1 MKEKKEWRKLRQTSA
16 CPTSV
21 LHRLPE
27 EYIDVEMFICE
38 STSDNTELDLSTGPQ
53 GKLQNFMF
61 HTANYLGL
69 NVMWCVTSC
78 YCLDLCWR

>member
-1 MKEKKEWRKLRQTSA
+1 MKEKKKWRKQRKTSA
-16 CPTSV
+16 CPTSI
-21 LHRLPE
+21 LHKHLE

-38 STSDNTELDLSTGPQ
+38 SAPDNTELDLSTGPQ
-53 GKLQNFMF
+53 DKLQTFMF
-61 HTANYLGL
+61 RTANYLGL